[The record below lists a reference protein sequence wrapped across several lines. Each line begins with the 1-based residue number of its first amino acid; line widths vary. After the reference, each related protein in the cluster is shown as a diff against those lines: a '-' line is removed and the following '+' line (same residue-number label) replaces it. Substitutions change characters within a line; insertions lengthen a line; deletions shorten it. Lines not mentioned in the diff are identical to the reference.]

1 MAYSRRPRCRVCG
14 PAQAE
19 PMEPSQ
25 SLLEPPAAVARDEGG
40 QQKTRER
47 IGWVG
52 RVVEEVGSGEGRPEK
67 RRGGYTV

>member
-1 MAYSRRPRCRVCG
+1 MALHRQS
-14 PAQAE
+14 QWT
-19 PMEPSQ
+19 PSQ